1 MVLLND
7 VVKVLALAESHAA
20 GERAF
25 RFQCFHSR
33 RISRVFVYVDH
44 PGHGIARRTQG
55 LAEEALSR

>member
-33 RISRVFVYVDH
+33 RISRKDRCGELTVLI
-44 PGHGIARRTQG
+44 GRLGAKT
-55 LAEEALSR
+55 L